1 MSELYPDLPLT
12 AYPNTLDQFLTYLSI
27 SSSDGPIIQ
36 QYMDAMDAG
45 NQTLANQ
52 ILATLPSASQ
62 KIITATDYNKF
73 AQCIQAIERF
83 YTTDIKPYIEQQQE
97 SWLNVIQQF
106 SYEGTWSTGTS
117 YQANNIVSYTVSG
130 LTLLFIATSTPP
142 AGTPPTNSNYWRT
155 LTIQGVQGESGV
167 GLAYRQEWSASET
180 YQPNDCVSLDGV
192 LWMALQT
199 NSNVQPGTNDQYWQR
214 AISLEAATYP
224 IQAAQPVAQ
233 DVGGIWFNT
242 SDNPTNYYYLETLD
256 NPATAQEIWSGY
268 QAYDAEGR
276 TITGELLTYTKDE
289 ILTDSTKALYSLGN
303 DAVPD
308 DVFQALASAASGG
321 AKIQTGSYVG
331 TGTYGSSNPCSLT
344 FDFEPKLFLMVASD
358 NGTIISN
365 RLDNTAP
372 AAIFDALTTNYKKN
386 YGLTQDFPSSTGS
399 GYYGRKSTDGKTLQ
413 WYNTVNAAYQFNT
426 DGDIYY
432 YLIVG

>member
-1 MSELYPDLPLT
+1 MSELYPDLPNT
-12 AYPNTLDQFLTYLSI
+12 TYPNTLDQFLTYLSI
-27 SSSDGPIIQ
+27 TSSDGPIIQ
-36 QYMDAMDAG
+36 QYMDAMNAG

-97 SWLNVIQQF
+97 SWLNVIQRF

-117 YQANNIVSYTVSG
+117 YQANNIVSYTISG

-180 YQPNDCVSLDGV
+180 YQANDCVSLDGV

-199 NSNVQPGTNDQYWQR
+199 SSNVQPGTNDQYWQR
-214 AISLEAATYP
+214 VISLEATTYP

-242 SDNPTNYYYLETLD
+242 SDNPTEYYYLEDLD
-256 NPATAQEIWSGY
+256 NPAT
-268 QAYDAEGR
+268 
-276 TITGELLTYTKDE
+276 TNE
-289 ILTDSTKALYSLGN
+289 ILQGYEAYN
-303 DAVPD
+303 DA
-308 DVFQALASAASGG
+308 G
-321 AKIQTGSYVG
+321 
-331 TGTYGSSNPCSLT
+331 
-344 FDFEPKLFLMVASD
+344 E
-358 NGTIISN
+358 
-365 RLDNTAP
+365 
-372 AAIFDALTTNYKKN
+372 
-386 YGLTQDFPSSTGS
+386 
-399 GYYGRKSTDGKTLQ
+399 
-413 WYNTVNAAYQFNT
+413 
-426 DGDIYY
+426 
-432 YLIVG
+432 LIVGNLEATLKPTKVSAVLEISNWSNNSQTINVNGVVSDESTQLIMAMPTVASQEQYIGAGVYCSGQSSGTLTFTCNIVPIENINLYILIWEV